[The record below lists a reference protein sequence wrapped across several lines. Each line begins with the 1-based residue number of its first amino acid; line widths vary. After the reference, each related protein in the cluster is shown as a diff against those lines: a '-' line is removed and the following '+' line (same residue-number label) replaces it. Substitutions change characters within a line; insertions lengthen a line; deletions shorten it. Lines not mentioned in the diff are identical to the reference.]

1 MMQFSVLAKY
11 KENFVNNFL
20 IKNPRFFTKFD
31 NSMKY
36 NKKALPKMGKAFI
49 LDCFNLEFIS

>member
-1 MMQFSVLAKY
+1 MQFSVLAKY

-20 IKNPRFFTKFD
+20 IKKHGFFVKID

-36 NKKALPKMGKAFI
+36 NKKALPKMGKAFV